1 MQIWLDSEPCDLQ
14 ADSVGTAIAAC
25 ASLAEERGR
34 MIVEIEVDGEAWGQ
48 PQLEEPE
55 CLGRMAG
62 EVRLTSAEPRDLVQQ
77 TFVDAVAA
85 LEEAETL
92 QTRAAEK
99 IQADQQTEAMDEIRE
114 VCGIWLAVRQ
124 AVQQGTELID
134 VDLNELKVNDTTAP
148 EIIEQLRKQLMVVRE
163 QLEAQDHLALADTL
177 LYDFPGVI
185 QNWRDMLDSLQRGL
199 DR

>member
-1 MQIWLDSEPCDLQ
+1 MQIWLDTEPCDLQ

-34 MIVEIEVDGEAWGQ
+34 MIVEIEVDGESWGQ
-48 PQLEEPE
+48 QQLEQPE
-55 CLGRMAG
+55 CLGRVAG

-77 TFVDAVAA
+77 TFTDAVAA
-85 LEEAETL
+85 LEEAETM

-99 IQADQQTEAMDEIRE
+99 IQADQQAEAMEEIRE
-114 VCGIWLAVRQ
+114 VCGIWLAVQQ

-148 EIIEQLRKQLMVVRE
+148 AIIEQLRKQLMIIRE

-177 LYDFPGVI
+177 LYDCPAVI